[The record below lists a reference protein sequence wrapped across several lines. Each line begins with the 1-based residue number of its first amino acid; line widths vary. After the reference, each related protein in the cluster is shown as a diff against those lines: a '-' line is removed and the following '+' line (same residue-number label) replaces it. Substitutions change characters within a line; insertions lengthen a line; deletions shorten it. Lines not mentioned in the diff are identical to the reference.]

1 MRRRAGWSVT
11 VVDLDVVNP
20 FFRSS
25 DYRALLDEA
34 GACGTIAPGV
44 RPPARTSTGRACRAP
59 GSCRAI
65 ERRRCRGGTGRTVVI
80 VDAGGDDVGATALG
94 RFARAVAAGPYE
106 MLYVV
111 NRSRNLTQEPAEAAE
126 VLREIEA
133 KSHLAATAVA
143 NNTHLQGDTD
153 EAVVAAGIPYRPGM
167 ASTAAFAVPAAT
179 AFIHGAFGGRRP
191 CQDAD
196 RQFPNGFAAGRR
208 GGAGLSCAS
217 ICAELPG
224 NKTRERA
231 ALRRRRMRSTDETRK
246 ADHGE
251 NQRRRLLLQGVRAC
265 APTSCPVGIL
275 ELDRGCRSR
284 PRAITRPIAPTRTSA
299 PVAPSCATMCPDVA
313 ITVER

>member
-1 MRRRAGWSVT
+1 MTAPAWAPAAPVLVITGHYGVGKTNLALNLALDAAARGLEVT

-34 GACGTIAPGV
+34 GVRTIAPVFAGTNLDG
-44 RPPARTSTGRACRAP
+44 PSLSGTILP
-59 GSCRAI
+59 AI
-65 ERRRCRGGTGRTVVI
+65 EQARAGEGRLLI

-94 RFARAVAAGPYE
+94 RFARAGAVGPSE

-153 EAVVAAGIPYRPGM
+153 EAVVAAGIPFAQEVARLAGLPL
-167 ASTAAFAVPAAT
+167 AFTTVPAET
-179 AFIHGAFGGRRP
+179 A

-196 RQFPNGFAAGRR
+196 RQFPRFGRD
-208 GGAGLSCAS
+208 GGAGEAY
-217 ICAELPG
+217 P
-224 NKTRERA
+224 
-231 ALRRRRMRSTDETRK
+231 
-246 ADHGE
+246 
-251 NQRRRLLLQGVRAC
+251 VR
-265 APTSCPVGIL
+265 VYV
-275 ELDRGCRSR
+275 
-284 PRAITRPIAPTRTSA
+284 RT
-299 PVAPSCATMCPDVA
+299 PWQ
-313 ITVER
+313 

>member
-1 MRRRAGWSVT
+1 MTAPAWAPAAPVLVITGHYGVGKTNLALNLALDAAARGLEVT

-34 GACGTIAPGV
+34 GVRTIAPVFAGTNLDG
-44 RPPARTSTGRACRAP
+44 PSLSGTILP
-59 GSCRAI
+59 AI
-65 ERRRCRGGTGRTVVI
+65 EQARAGEGRLLI

-94 RFARAVAAGPYE
+94 RFARAVAAGPDA

-153 EAVVAAGIPYRPGM
+153 EAVVAAGIPFAQEVARLAGLPL
-167 ASTAAFAVPAAT
+167 AFPTAPAET
-179 AFIHGAFGGRRP
+179 A

-196 RQFPNGFAAGRR
+196 RQFPRFGRD
-208 GGAGLSCAS
+208 GGAGEAY
-217 ICAELPG
+217 P
-224 NKTRERA
+224 
-231 ALRRRRMRSTDETRK
+231 
-246 ADHGE
+246 
-251 NQRRRLLLQGVRAC
+251 VR
-265 APTSCPVGIL
+265 VYV
-275 ELDRGCRSR
+275 
-284 PRAITRPIAPTRTSA
+284 RT
-299 PVAPSCATMCPDVA
+299 PWQ
-313 ITVER
+313 